1 MISRF
6 CLLLERKFRTPDLRY
21 SLRTGR
27 GFLHPR
33 FNLKRSFLIVGIIL
47 LALGIAG
54 YYVTSQTNLIGGR
67 THSTYPFGGIALAV
81 LEALIAVGGVMMG
94 QGGAKTANQF
104 KCDKCGATFGS
115 QAALDQHSKDKHGM
129 KAA

>member
-1 MISRF
+1 MV
-6 CLLLERKFRTPDLRY
+6 L
-21 SLRTGR
+21 G
-27 GFLHPR
+27 
-33 FNLKRSFLIVGIIL
+33 IVL

-81 LEALIAVGGVMMG
+81 LGALIAVGGVMMG
-94 QGGAKTANQF
+94 KVGAKTTNQF

-115 QAALDQHSKDKHGM
+115 QTALDQHSKDKHKM
-129 KAA
+129 